1 MQREDD
7 YQARRRRVADLTDE
21 QLERR
26 FWELAERVVD
36 PLVELARR
44 YTSPSIERS
53 VLLRM
58 GFSDGEAQAIVQ
70 RCVEHRLLGKG
81 AGHVV
86 WKVARAKG
94 MDYREAGR
102 ALADGELWDEA
113 IDLFPGLVLTGSA
126 AGR

>member
-1 MQREDD
+1 MV
-7 YQARRRRVADLTDE
+7 RRKKIAGLSDE
-21 QLERR
+21 GLERR
-26 FWELAERVVD
+26 FWEMTDRVVG

-58 GFSDGEAQAIVQ
+58 GFSDAEAGAIVQ
-70 RCVEHRLLGKG
+70 KCLDHRLLGKG

-86 WKVARAKG
+86 WKVSRAIG
-94 MDYREAGR
+94 TEYREAGK
-102 ALADGELWDEA
+102 ALAEGRHWDEA
-113 IDLFPGLVLTGSA
+113 VDLFTGPEVSRPA